1 MGRGIIPDGP
11 LALPLHPNDRRLG
24 APASSIERHSG
35 PMLLWIAR
43 SLILRR
49 FGGRGLL
56 LFGLL
61 NFLRRRI
68 ATRRGPRGVY
78 EPVAYQPSQG
88 SSQIEQRRPR

>member
-1 MGRGIIPDGP
+1 
-11 LALPLHPNDRRLG
+11 
-24 APASSIERHSG
+24 
-35 PMLLWIAR
+35 MLLWIAR